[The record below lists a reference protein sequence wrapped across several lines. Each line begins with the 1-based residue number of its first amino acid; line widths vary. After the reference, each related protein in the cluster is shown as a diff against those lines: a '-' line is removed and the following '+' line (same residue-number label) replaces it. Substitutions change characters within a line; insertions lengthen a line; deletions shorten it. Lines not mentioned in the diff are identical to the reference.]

1 MFWLE
6 HNFSFRYFVS
16 KDTIINTDHFPQE
29 LVSSCCLSLTWSH
42 NLLFVAII
50 SSAETNCDVTGRR
63 LWLQGQKNQ
72 QKQVTSKTWGIS
84 SQYKDRLN
92 EKWEWRE
99 TCLSLLRRKYSVN
112 SKWISLLLY
121 QGERIYPVS
130 VALLKLVSSFSFD

>member
-1 MFWLE
+1 MSWLE
-6 HNFSFRYFVS
+6 HNFSFLYFVS

-29 LVSSCCLSLTWSH
+29 LISSCCLSLTWSH

-50 SSAETNCDVTGRR
+50 SSAEINCDVTGRR

-72 QKQVTSKTWGIS
+72 QKQVTSKTGGFS

-99 TCLSLLRRKYSVN
+99 TCLSLLRRKHSVN
-112 SKWISLLLY
+112 LKWISLLY

-130 VALLKLVSSFSFD
+130 VALLKLVSSLSFD